1 MESSLSAEVQDER
14 PIADQSI
21 SMPKPTYWPMTLAAG
36 ATLVAFG
43 LPTSLAVSVAGLV
56 ILIIS
61 LGGWISELAPGAGE
75 IEEPLEPPEK
85 RAKPVVVSKRK
96 VAEAGVGMPG
106 HRMHLPEKVH
116 PYSAGAIGGL
126 YGGCVMA
133 VVALLFGLIS
143 GRGLWYPI
151 NLLSA
156 MILPEYHEATVE
168 TISQF
173 SFVSLIVATLI
184 HFTTSVLVGLFFGI
198 LLPTLPKSP
207 RFWGG
212 VVAPLLWSG
221 AIYGFMHILNPVMN
235 RYVDWPWFVASQFAY
250 GLVVGNYVVKTE
262 KVTAK
267 RIEGG
272 ASPDWAN
279 QPQSETTGGDR

>member
-1 MESSLSAEVQDER
+1 MRDER
-14 PIADQSI
+14 PTGEQSI
-21 SMPKPTYWPMTLAAG
+21 SMPKPTAWPMSLAAG
-36 ATLVAFG
+36 AALVALG
-43 LPTSLAVSVAGLV
+43 LPTSLAVSAAGLV
-56 ILIIS
+56 ILVIS
-61 LGGWISELAPGAGE
+61 LAGWISELAPGAGE

-85 RAKPVVVSKRK
+85 RAKPVIASKRT
-96 VAEAGVGMPG
+96 VALAGPGMPG

-143 GRGLWYPI
+143 GNGLWYPI

-156 MILPEYHEATVE
+156 MILPQYRDATVE
-168 TISQF
+168 VLSHF
-173 SFVSLIVATLI
+173 NFLSLVVATLLHLI
-184 HFTTSVLVGLFFGI
+184 TSVLVGLFFGI

-212 VVAPLLWSG
+212 VVAPLMWTG
-221 AIYGFMHILNPVMN
+221 AIYGFMHVLNPVMN
-235 RYVDWPWFVASQFAY
+235 DYVNWPWFIASQFAY

-262 KVTAK
+262 KVAAK
-267 RIEGG
+267 RMEGP
-272 ASPDWAN
+272 SQPDWAT
-279 QPQSETTGGDR
+279 QAGSETTGGER